1 MNSTLNSSDYDYLPP
16 ELIEQITAAERAQA
30 TPANSS
36 VSRRNFMKVS
46 AAGIGGGFVLA
57 FGLGN
62 ADAQQAPPPGAG
74 GPPGGARQGGPGGF
88 GGGAPAALNPSAYV
102 RIMPDG
108 KITIWSKTP
117 EIGQGI
123 KTGFGMIIAEELDCK
138 WSDVTVEQA
147 EVNAAKYGQQFAGGS
162 TSINSAWTSLRNAG
176 AAARYLLVAA
186 AAQQWNVP
194 ATELTTGDSMVK
206 HAASNRTA
214 TYGSLST
221 AAAAVPVP
229 AASALTLK
237 ARKDWKLLGTRVSGS
252 DNPALVTGKPLFAVD
267 VQLPNMKVAV
277 FEKCPA
283 IGGKAV
289 SANLDEIRKLPNV
302 VDAFIVEENGG
313 VTKVASGVAIVA
325 NNTYGALAAKKKLK
339 VVWDET
345 NASKDSWTALTAFAK
360 AEAAKGLGPQ
370 VLGTP
375 VGDVDAVFAAKKPVE
390 GFYTYGFVSHATL
403 EPMNTTAWYKKDPAG
418 DQLEIWGASQMSEG
432 ARTAAAG
439 VVGVASANATMHQ
452 MRIGGGF
459 GRRINT
465 EYACEAAQ
473 ISKQAGG
480 IPVKLMYTREDDM
493 THDFYR
499 AGGFHSL
506 KGATDEQGKLAAWA
520 GHFITF
526 NDGWAAAPAAAPG
539 GAPARPPG
547 GVQGGTFSATEFP
560 AQYTPNYRQTQSITP
575 IKTTCGPW
583 RAPGSNVAAWVVQSF
598 LHELSTAAK
607 RDHGEFL
614 LEVFGQKQAA
624 PAPAAGGGG
633 FGGGGGPGGGG
644 LNATRAIGTIKA
656 AMERSGWGKALPK
669 GHFHGLAFH
678 FSHAGHFAEVAE
690 VSVDS
695 KKKVTLH
702 KMTVVGDIGP
712 IVNMAS
718 AENQV
723 QGCIVDALSTMALE
737 VNIEN
742 GRIKEQNFDTYKIA
756 RIPVSPV
763 VDVHFLNTT
772 DTPTGLGEPAFPP
785 AAPAICNAIYA
796 ATKERIRTLPIT
808 RQGFSI
814 A

>member
-1 MNSTLNSSDYDYLPP
+1 MTSILNSADHEYLPP
-16 ELIEQITAAERAQA
+16 ELVEQMTRMEQAEAVSPVKAA
-30 TPANSS
+30 
-36 VSRRNFMKVS
+36 VSRRSFMKVS
-46 AAGIGGGFVLA
+46 AGASGGFVLA
-57 FGLGN
+57 FGLGMGD

-74 GPPGGARQGGPGGF
+74 PGGPPGGARGGGGGF

-162 TSINSAWTSLRNAG
+162 TSIPSAWTSLRNAG
-176 AAARYLLVAA
+176 AAARSLLVAA

-194 ATELTTGDSMVK
+194 ATELTTGDSMVR

-214 TYGSLST
+214 SYGSLST
-221 AAAAVPVP
+221 AAATMPVP

-237 ARKDWKLLGTRVSGS
+237 ARKDWKLLGTKVTGS

-289 SANLDEIRKLPNV
+289 SANLDEIRKMPNV

-313 VTKVASGVAIVA
+313 VTRVASGVAIVA

-360 AEAAKGLGPQ
+360 AEAAKGAGPQ
-370 VLGTP
+370 ELKK
-375 VGDVDAVFAAKKPVE
+375 VGDVDAFFAGKKPVE

-403 EPMNTTAWYKKDPAG
+403 EPMGSTAWYKKDPTG
-418 DQLEIWGASQMSEG
+418 DKLEIWGASQMSDG
-432 ARTAAAG
+432 ARTAAASA
-439 VVGVASANATMHQ
+439 VGVAPANATMHQ

-465 EYACEAAQ
+465 EYACEVAQ

-506 KGATDEQGKLAAWA
+506 KAATDDQGKLAAWA

-526 NDGWAAAPAAAPG
+526 NDGWAAAPAPG
-539 GAPARPPG
+539 GRAPG
-547 GVQGGTFSATEFP
+547 GVQGGTFSANEFP
-560 AQYTPNYRQTQSITP
+560 AEYTPNYRQTQSITP
-575 IKTTCGPW
+575 IKTPCGPW

-598 LHELSTAAK
+598 LHEVSTAAK
-607 RDHGEFL
+607 RDHAEFL
-614 LEVFGQKQAA
+614 IEVFGQKQAA
-624 PAPAAGGGG
+624 PAPAAGG
-633 FGGGGGPGGGG
+633 FGGGGGGG

-669 GHFHGLAFH
+669 GHFHGIAFH
-678 FSHAGHFAEVAE
+678 FSHQGHFAEVAE

-723 QGCIVDALSTMALE
+723 QGCIVDALSTMCLE

-742 GRIKEQNFDTYKIA
+742 GRIKEQNFDTYKLA
-756 RIPVSPV
+756 RIPVSPA

-772 DTPTGLGEPAFPP
+772 DSPTGLGEPAFPP